1 MGKFDYYKIN
11 KPHVVHEVI
20 DGEAVLVNMK
30 NGYYYSLDDEGA
42 EIWNLIEQGNSV
54 SQIEKILIQNYNAS
68 STEIKAGL
76 NELIH
81 TLHDEDLIVGLNEP
95 QNITNN
101 DKYQYDISLEKKKF
115 SKPTLHKYTDMED
128 LLLLDPIHDVD
139 EEAGWPDK
147 NMNNNK

>member
-1 MGKFDYYKIN
+1 MGKFDYYRIN
-11 KPHVVHEVI
+11 IPHVVHEVI

-30 NGYYYSLDDEGA
+30 SGYYYSLDDEGA

-81 TLHDEDLIVGLNEP
+81 TLHDEDLIVGLNEL
-95 QNITNN
+95 QNITNK
-101 DKYQYDISLEKKKF
+101 DKYQYDIPLEKKKF
-115 SKPTLHKYTDMED
+115 GKPTLHKYTDMED

-139 EEAGWPDK
+139 EETGWPDK
-147 NMNNNK
+147 SVNNNK